1 MNFSPAQLSLEDIV
15 IRITALGGLLS
26 VLLLSGSA
34 MIASAPFI
42 ADEDTPAGAEPKR
55 SLRPGSSAMQAHVLA
70 LNRHYVPVHIFSAP
84 RVFCLLCKGLAEVVH
99 VEDGR
104 FATLDFEAWR
114 EHSQLKLELGLREAH
129 EDWVQ
134 AVQFEIEVPRVI
146 RLLKYERVPRSTVKY
161 NRRNVFLRDE
171 HRCQYC
177 ARRFSVQR
185 LSLDHVMP
193 RSRGGPD
200 TWENVV
206 CACLN
211 CNVRKGGRT
220 PLEAGMRLLSE
231 PVRPKRSPL
240 VSRQLMLRKYSA
252 WKAFISAVPDG
263 AF

>member
-1 MNFSPAQLSLEDIV
+1 MRWRLSPSNDLL
-15 IRITALGGLLS
+15 RIILFGTLLN

-34 MIASAPFI
+34 MIASAPHF
-42 ADEDTPAGAEPKR
+42 ADEDSPAGAGPR
-55 SLRPGSSAMQAHVLA
+55 NSLRTGSSAMQASVLA
-70 LNRHYVPVHIFSAP
+70 LNRYFFPVHIFTSP
-84 RVFCLLCKGLAEVVH
+84 RAFCLLCKGMAEVVH
-99 VEDGR
+99 VEEGR
-104 FATLDFEAWR
+104 FASLDFDAWR
-114 EHSQLKLELGLREAH
+114 EHSQLKLEFGLREPH
-129 EDWVQ
+129 EDWIQ
-134 AVQFEIEVPRVI
+134 AVNFEVEVPRVI
-146 RLLKYERVPRSTVKY
+146 RLLNYERVPRNTVKY

-206 CACLN
+206 CACLT

-220 PLEAGMRLLSE
+220 PIEAGMRLLSE

-240 VSRQLMLRKYSA
+240 ISRHLMLRKYSA
-252 WKAFISAVPDG
+252 WKAFISTVPDG

>member
-1 MNFSPAQLSLEDIV
+1 
-15 IRITALGGLLS
+15 
-26 VLLLSGSA
+26 
-34 MIASAPFI
+34 MIASAPHF
-42 ADEDTPAGAEPKR
+42 ADEDTSAGAGSKKT
-55 SLRPGSSAMQAHVLA
+55 LRTGSSAMQASVLV
-70 LNRHYVPVHIFSAP
+70 LNRHFVPIHVLTTP
-84 RVFCLLCKGLAEVVH
+84 RAFCLLCKGLAEVIQVDEGH
-99 VEDGR
+99 YSSMN
-104 FATLDFEAWR
+104 FEQWQ
-114 EHSQLKLELGLREAH
+114 EQSQLKLDLGLRSPT
-129 EDWVQ
+129 EDWIK

-146 RLLKYERVPRSTVKY
+146 RLLKYDRVPKNTVKF
-161 NRRNVFLRDE
+161 NRKNIFLRDE

-206 CACLN
+206 CACLS

-220 PLEAGMRLLSE
+220 PVEAGMRLLSE

-240 VSRQLMLRKYSA
+240 VSRQLTLQKYSA
-252 WKAFISAVPDG
+252 WKAFIPVVPDG

>member
-1 MNFSPAQLSLEDIV
+1 MFGELPN
-15 IRITALGGLLS
+15 

-34 MIASAPFI
+34 MIASAPYF
-42 ADEDTPAGAEPKR
+42 ADEDTPAGAVPR
-55 SLRPGSSAMQAHVLA
+55 RTLRTGSSAMQASVLA
-70 LNRHYVPVHIFSAP
+70 LNRHFVPVHLFSSP
-84 RVFCLLCKGLAEVVH
+84 RAFCLLCKGMAEVVH
-99 VEDGR
+99 VEEGR

-114 EHSQLKLELGLREAH
+114 EHSQLKLELGLREPH
-129 EDWVQ
+129 EDWIQ
-134 AVQFEIEVPRVI
+134 AVHFEIEVPRVI
-146 RLLKYERVPRSTVKY
+146 RLLKYERVPRNTVKY

-177 ARRFSVQR
+177 DRRFSVQR

-206 CACLN
+206 CACLT

-220 PLEAGMRLLSE
+220 PQEAGMRLLRE
-231 PVRPKRSPL
+231 PVRPKRNPL
-240 VSRQLMLRKYSA
+240 VARHLMLRKYAA